1 MHGNKAISI
10 EALLS
15 HVPLLSSLGPQDL
28 ARLAA
33 GSREVPLGK
42 GDILFRKG
50 DMCDGV
56 HVVVVG
62 RVKLVFT
69 SAEGINK
76 VVEILGQ
83 GQTYG
88 ESLMLAEQPYEVSAE
103 ALSDSILLH
112 ISKAVIFEEFDK
124 DPQLRLKMLA
134 GMSRRLRGLMDDM
147 ESYSLHSGKQRV
159 VRYFLHLLPEG
170 VPSRD
175 AAVTLPTSKAIIA
188 SRLNLTQEHFSR
200 VLREL
205 SGGGLIEVQGS
216 KILIP
221 DVEQLRAQEG

>member
-1 MHGNKAISI
+1 MHINKAISI

-15 HVPLLSSLGPQDL
+15 HVPLLSSLGQEEL
-28 ARLAA
+28 ARIAA
-33 GSREVPLGK
+33 GSREFHLGR
-42 GDILFRKG
+42 GDVLFRKG
-50 DMCDGV
+50 EMCDGV
-56 HVVVVG
+56 HVIVVG

-103 ALSDSILLH
+103 ALTDSILLH
-112 ISKAVIFEEFDK
+112 ITKAAIFAEFDQ
-124 DPQLRLKMLA
+124 DPRLRLKMVA
-134 GMSRRLRGLMDDM
+134 GMSRRLRGLMDDV

-159 VRYFLHLLPEG
+159 VRYFLHLLPEDG
-170 VPSRD
+170 PPQE
-175 AAVTLPTSKAIIA
+175 AAVSLPTSKAIIA

-205 SGGGLIEVQGS
+205 SGAGLIDVQGS
-216 KILIP
+216 RILIP
-221 DVEQLRAQEG
+221 DVERLRALEG